1 MTVPGVMDMQYVY
14 SATQNNGRIT
24 QSIDTVTGE
33 QVSYQYDQLN
43 RLMRA
48 ETADNAWGELYTYDG
63 FGNLTAKTPTK
74 GSAPALQVTFDPQTN
89 RLYGPS
95 YDANGN
101 AGGSFDGENRLT
113 GEPVG
118 YGFRMAYDPWG
129 KRIFRRD
136 LRPTWDGSVESPPG
150 PWEFYFYGITG
161 QKLVTIHCE
170 YEVEGSN
177 TPTCRLNENLYFGS
191 KMIKG
196 NGTTITDRL
205 GSVRADGTGQRLAY
219 FPYGEDRVD
228 TANGREKFGTY
239 TRDGAG
245 SASGLYSNYDYA
257 DQRYY
262 DSIKGRFLSPDPGGL
277 KSVSLRDPGS
287 WNRYA
292 YVQGDPVNFTDP
304 TGQAGY
310 CPSGTHAVYV
320 SPFDS
325 YCAGDTGSGSSG
337 GDYNGMETVNSGDV
351 ASGGGGSAPTP
362 APKERPKR
370 RPPAPCDSPIMQ
382 SQYLT
387 IFGDMGR
394 HLGVDSLFVMSL
406 ALQESGWNLSH
417 VYGTNAASN
426 GQPLNNLFGSTYA
439 GGNNIAYPTVR
450 ASADAWEENWGPY
463 LSGHPKSVQGF
474 VDALTSDP
482 KHMYNV
488 NPDWKASIAGGTLA
502 NGRPTRGTY
511 NTLLREFED
520 CGIAIPGGR

>member
-33 QVSYQYDQLN
+33 QVTYQYDQLN

-101 AGGSFDGENRLT
+101 AGGSFDVENRLT

-136 LRPTWDGSVESPPG
+136 LRPTWSGSVDSPPG

-170 YEVEGSN
+170 FEVEGSN

-262 DSIKGRFLSPDPGGL
+262 DSIKGRFLSPDPLGL
-277 KSVSLRDPGS
+277 KVVDPTNPMT

-292 YVQGDPVNFTDP
+292 YAHGDPVNKFDP
-304 TGQAGY
+304 TGTYPCGAVFSDTSVTVY
-310 CPSGTHAVYV
+310 ECP
-320 SPFDS
+320 
-325 YCAGDTGSGSSG
+325 DTRSTGGSA
-337 GDYNGMETVNSGDV
+337 GDYNAMETVNSG
-351 ASGGGGSAPTP
+351 ALETGGGSIWSGPIVSLHPASNWNDALAHLDEGRGRVINMDFSQPCEQALKEVGVTP
-362 APKERPKR
+362 AQMVQAAAAAQFNNAMTSTESRAGLYSNTAAAGTAAEQYHGQNIQQWFESDRGVMAAADLNGFRIFFRP
-370 RPPAPCDSPIMQ
+370 S
-382 SQYLT
+382 
-387 IFGDMGR
+387 
-394 HLGVDSLFVMSL
+394 GVDSRDLLFNSSLLMHELIHNMTGLDDDSIMSKMGL
-406 ALQESGWNLSH
+406 
-417 VYGTNAASN
+417 YG
-426 GQPLNNLFGSTYA
+426 
-439 GGNNIAYPTVR
+439 
-450 ASADAWEENWGPY
+450 
-463 LSGHPKSVQGF
+463 K
-474 VDALTSDP
+474 TSD
-482 KHMYNV
+482 
-488 NPDWKASIAGGTLA
+488 WITTSIFI
-502 NGRPTRGTY
+502 NC
-511 NTLLREFED
+511 F
-520 CGIAIPGGR
+520 